1 MKARQCWEHQG
12 KRGRLKRLPEE
23 GMKEEEAKLERQWQM
38 RGAGSDAP
46 KRFTSPTLSALPW
59 NLSLEQEGE
68 ERQAGEERGP
78 ANLVISSR

>member
-12 KRGRLKRLPEE
+12 KGGRLKRLPEE
-23 GMKEEEAKLERQWQM
+23 GMKEEEAKLERQWQV

-59 NLSLEQEGE
+59 NLEQEGE